1 MKMILRRLKDIR
13 EEYDLSQNELANILG
28 ITQQNYSYWETEEK
42 IIPIEHLN
50 NFCNYFKV
58 SMDYVMDLSNIR
70 CYKDYNENINKVVV
84 GNRLKEIR
92 DAKNLTQEKLA
103 DLLNTSHSTLSSY
116 ENSKTMLLT
125 AFAYQIATT
134 YNISVDWL
142 YGKTK

>member
-1 MKMILRRLKDIR
+1 MNLKML
-13 EEYDLSQNELANILG
+13 YNI
-28 ITQQNYSYWETEEK
+28 
-42 IIPIEHLN
+42 
-50 NFCNYFKV
+50 
-58 SMDYVMDLSNIR
+58 MDYVMDLSNIR

-116 ENSKTMLLT
+116 ENGKTMLLT